1 MNLGRN
7 NMKIYSQKQSMKEFD
22 NQDVI
27 HQWNTHNPFVR
38 ASKELIN
45 QVEKLNNRCLIQQK
59 EFDIQNMEEALF

>member
-1 MNLGRN
+1 
-7 NMKIYSQKQSMKEFD
+7 MKEFD